1 MSSLDTRIE
10 TDVHSVL
17 AAGDGVNP
25 MPTFLAEI
33 FSDSTRAAAVVSV
46 LSAGFAFCTLLVQ
59 FFVGSRQANAS
70 RISADAA
77 MLTAK
82 SSGNRAVASMRIKW
96 VEELRH
102 VLSEY
107 HSILMSSEKFE
118 DKEVKQLLVNLG
130 TKLDLMMNLNET
142 DQKALWDI
150 ADEIYHEEDLE
161 KRRDRDPALME
172 AGRLVLKNEWEKIKG
187 ELRGDLPPPHQG
199 APAPVTPRR
208 WREMSWRERW
218 RWLRTTG

>member
-1 MSSLDTRIE
+1 MR
-10 TDVHSVL
+10 
-17 AAGDGVNP
+17 GDGVTL
-25 MPTFLAEI
+25 MLAFL
-33 FSDSTRAAAVVSV
+33 SDPRISAVVSV
-46 LSAGFAFCTLLVQ
+46 SSAFFAFCTLPIQ
-59 FFVGSRQANAS
+59 FWVGAKQAKIGSRQAEAS

-102 VLSEY
+102 VLSDY
-107 HSILMSSEKFE
+107 HSILMSNEKFE
-118 DKEVKQLLVNLG
+118 DKEVKQRLVNLG

-142 DQKALWDI
+142 DQKDLWDI

-161 KRRDRDPALME
+161 KRRERDPALMA
-172 AGRLVLKNEWEKIKG
+172 AGRLVLKNEWEKIKR
-187 ELRGDLPPPHQG
+187 ELRGDLPQG
-199 APAPVTPRR
+199 VPALVTRR
-208 WREMSWRERW
+208 WREMTWGERW